1 MAKKPALARGLDS
14 IFSDNTPSDGGS
26 GGVLKLRISDVE
38 PKSDQPRKD
47 FDPEALSQLADSIA
61 ANGVLQP
68 ILVREV
74 GSGGMYQIIAGE
86 RRWRASKLA
95 GLLEIPAIV
104 MDADDLTTAQIAIIE
119 NIQRTDLNPYE
130 EACAFR
136 DLAKGFGLT
145 QEEVSA
151 RLGKSRSAVANSL
164 RLLDLP
170 DPVAEL
176 LRSGELSAGHC
187 RALLGLKDRSNM
199 EELAKKIVA
208 KNLSVRETEAAV
220 RALNKARPKKEEDDE
235 EVRVDYTNE
244 LERRVTDLCGRYC
257 RITSK
262 GRRKTVTVE
271 YGGEDDL
278 EELLSAICGK
288 NITVREISVSEIL
301 LIR

>member
-47 FDPEALSQLADSIA
+47 IDPEALSQLADSIA

-104 MDADDLTTAQIAIIE
+104 MDADDLTTAQIALIE

-130 EACAFR
+130 EACAYR

-164 RLLDLP
+164 R
-170 DPVAEL
+170 
-176 LRSGELSAGHC
+176 
-187 RALLGLKDRSNM
+187 LLGLKDRSNM

-288 NITVREISVSEIL
+288 NITEEL
-301 LIR
+301 N

>member
-104 MDADDLTTAQIAIIE
+104 MDADDLTTAQMALIE

-130 EACAFR
+130 EACAYR

-199 EELAKKIVA
+199 EELAKKIA
-208 KNLSVRETEAAV
+208 ARNLSVRETEAAV

-288 NITVREISVSEIL
+288 NITEEL
-301 LIR
+301 N

>member
-104 MDADDLTTAQIAIIE
+104 MDADDLTTAQIALIE

-130 EACAFR
+130 EACAYR

-208 KNLSVRETEAAV
+208 RNLSVRETEAAV

-288 NITVREISVSEIL
+288 NITEDIN
-301 LIR
+301 

>member
-26 GGVLKLRISDVE
+26 GGVLNLRISDVE

-104 MDADDLTTAQIAIIE
+104 MDADDLTTAQIALIE

-130 EACAFR
+130 EACAYR

-288 NITVREISVSEIL
+288 NITEEL
-301 LIR
+301 N

>member
-104 MDADDLTTAQIAIIE
+104 MDADDLTTAQIALIE

-130 EACAFR
+130 EACAYR

-187 RALLGLKDRSNM
+187 RALLGLKDRGNM

-220 RALNKARPKKEEDDE
+220 RALNKARPKKEEDDDE
-235 EVRVDYTNE
+235 GVRVDYTNE

-288 NITVREISVSEIL
+288 NITEEL
-301 LIR
+301 N

>member
-104 MDADDLTTAQIAIIE
+104 MDADDLTTAQIALIE

-130 EACAFR
+130 EACAYR

-199 EELAKKIVA
+199 KELAKKIVA

-288 NITVREISVSEIL
+288 NITEEL
-301 LIR
+301 N

>member
-74 GSGGMYQIIAGE
+74 GGGMYQIIAGE

-104 MDADDLTTAQIAIIE
+104 MDADDLTTAQIALIE

-130 EACAFR
+130 EACAYR

-170 DPVAEL
+170 DSVAEL

-187 RALLGLKDRSNM
+187 RALLGLKDRGNM

-220 RALNKARPKKEEDDE
+220 RALNKARTKKEEDDDE
-235 EVRVDYTNE
+235 GVRVDYTNE

-288 NITVREISVSEIL
+288 NITEEL
-301 LIR
+301 N

>member
-104 MDADDLTTAQIAIIE
+104 MDADDLTTAQIALIE

-130 EACAFR
+130 EACAYR

-170 DPVAEL
+170 DSVAEL

-288 NITVREISVSEIL
+288 NITEEL
-301 LIR
+301 N

>member
-104 MDADDLTTAQIAIIE
+104 MDADDLTTAQIALIE

-130 EACAFR
+130 EACAYR

-187 RALLGLKDRSNM
+187 RALLGLKDHGAI
-199 EELAKKIVA
+199 EDLAKKVA
-208 KNLSVRETEAAV
+208 ARNLSVRETEAAV
-220 RALNKARPKKEEDDE
+220 RALNKARPKKEEDDTG
-235 EVRVDYTNE
+235 VRVDYTNE

-288 NITVREISVSEIL
+288 NITEEL
-301 LIR
+301 N

>member
-104 MDADDLTTAQIAIIE
+104 MDADDLTTAQIALIE

-130 EACAFR
+130 EACAYR

-257 RITSK
+257 RITSN

-288 NITVREISVSEIL
+288 NITEDIN
-301 LIR
+301 

>member
-104 MDADDLTTAQIAIIE
+104 MDADDLTTAQIALIE

-130 EACAFR
+130 EACAYR

-151 RLGKSRSAVANSL
+151 RL
-164 RLLDLP
+164 
-170 DPVAEL
+170 
-176 LRSGELSAGHC
+176 
-187 RALLGLKDRSNM
+187 
-199 EELAKKIVA
+199 
-208 KNLSVRETEAAV
+208 
-220 RALNKARPKKEEDDE
+220 
-235 EVRVDYTNE
+235 
-244 LERRVTDLCGRYC
+244 
-257 RITSK
+257 
-262 GRRKTVTVE
+262 
-271 YGGEDDL
+271 
-278 EELLSAICGK
+278 
-288 NITVREISVSEIL
+288 
-301 LIR
+301 

>member
-104 MDADDLTTAQIAIIE
+104 MDADDLTTAQIALIE

-130 EACAFR
+130 EACAYR

-235 EVRVDYTNE
+235 QVRVDYMNE

-288 NITVREISVSEIL
+288 NITEEL
-301 LIR
+301 N

>member
-104 MDADDLTTAQIAIIE
+104 MDADDLTTAQIALIE

-130 EACAFR
+130 EACAYR

-235 EVRVDYTNE
+235 QVRVDYTNE

-288 NITVREISVSEIL
+288 NITEEL
-301 LIR
+301 N

>member
-104 MDADDLTTAQIAIIE
+104 MDADDLTTAQIALIE

-130 EACAFR
+130 EACAYR

-151 RLGKSRSAVANSL
+151 RLGKSRSAVANSM

-170 DPVAEL
+170 DSVAEL

-199 EELAKKIVA
+199 EKLAKKIVA

-288 NITVREISVSEIL
+288 NITEEL
-301 LIR
+301 N

>member
-104 MDADDLTTAQIAIIE
+104 MDADDLTTAQIALIE

-130 EACAFR
+130 EACAYR

-199 EELAKKIVA
+199 EELAKKIA
-208 KNLSVRETEAAV
+208 ARNLSVRETEAAV

-288 NITVREISVSEIL
+288 NITEEL
-301 LIR
+301 N

>member
-104 MDADDLTTAQIAIIE
+104 MDADDLTTAQIALIE

-130 EACAFR
+130 EACAYR

-288 NITVREISVSEIL
+288 NITEDIN
-301 LIR
+301 

>member
-86 RRWRASKLA
+86 RRSRASKLA

-104 MDADDLTTAQIAIIE
+104 MDADDLTTAQIALIE

-130 EACAFR
+130 EACAYR

-187 RALLGLKDRSNM
+187 RALLGLKDHGAI
-199 EELAKKIVA
+199 EDLAKKVSA
-208 KNLSVRETEAAV
+208 RNLSVRETEAAV

-288 NITVREISVSEIL
+288 NITEEL
-301 LIR
+301 N

>member
-26 GGVLKLRISDVE
+26 GGALKLRISDVE

-104 MDADDLTTAQIAIIE
+104 MDADDLTTAQIALIE

-130 EACAFR
+130 EACAYR

-187 RALLGLKDRSNM
+187 RALLGLKDHGAI
-199 EELAKKIVA
+199 EDLAKKVSA
-208 KNLSVRETEAAV
+208 RNLSVRETEAAV

-288 NITVREISVSEIL
+288 NITEEL
-301 LIR
+301 N